1 MISFLLHLLVLT
13 NTYVILGVSYNL
25 LIGYAGL
32 FSIAHAA
39 FFGVGAYVS
48 MVVVLSLGWPYLVG
62 LGAAVVVA
70 AAVSGLLAFPALR
83 VSGDYLVIAS
93 LGFQVI
99 IFNVFMNW
107 ESITGGP
114 AGVSRIPRPGFL
126 GWTVESP
133 LAYGLLS
140 CVMAVG
146 AYLFVRRIVSSPFGR
161 VLRAIREDE
170 VVTQALGKNVTGVK
184 VVVFM
189 VSGGVAATAGSLFAH
204 YTTYI
209 NPYFFTLEESILILS
224 VVIVGGAGNLTGSVL
239 GAVVLTLLP
248 QALRLVELPEA
259 LAANLRQIIYAALL
273 AGFMFFR
280 PQGILAERTLTLAGK
295 D

>member
-1 MISFLLHLLVLT
+1 MGSFLLHLLVLT

-62 LGAAVVVA
+62 LVVAVLAA

>member
-83 VSGDYLVIAS
+83 VSGDYQVIAS

>member
-1 MISFLLHLLVLT
+1 ML
-13 NTYVILGVSYNL
+13 
-25 LIGYAGL
+25 AR
-32 FSIAHAA
+32 AA
-39 FFGVGAYVS
+39 AAYV
-48 MVVVLSLGWPYLVG
+48 
-62 LGAAVVVA
+62 
-70 AAVSGLLAFPALR
+70 
-83 VSGDYLVIAS
+83 
-93 LGFQVI
+93 
-99 IFNVFMNW
+99 
-107 ESITGGP
+107 
-114 AGVSRIPRPGFL
+114 
-126 GWTVESP
+126 
-133 LAYGLLS
+133 
-140 CVMAVG
+140 
-146 AYLFVRRIVSSPFGR
+146 FVRRLVGSPFGR

-224 VVIVGGAGNLTGSVL
+224 VVIVGGAGNLTGSIV
-239 GAVVLTLLP
+239 GAVLLTLLP

-280 PQGILAERTLTLAGK
+280 PQGILPERTLTLAVK

>member
-1 MISFLLHLLVLT
+1 MGSFLLHLLVLT

-62 LGAAVVVA
+62 LVVAVLAA

-107 ESITGGP
+107 ESVTGGP
-114 AGVSRIPRPGFL
+114 AGVPGIPRPGVL

-133 LAYGLLS
+133 LALGVVS
-140 CVMAVG
+140 SVMAVA
-146 AYLFVRRIVSSPFGR
+146 AYLFVRRVVSSPFGR

-209 NPYFFTLEESILILS
+209 NPYFFTLEE
-224 VVIVGGAGNLTGSVL
+224 
-239 GAVVLTLLP
+239 
-248 QALRLVELPEA
+248 
-259 LAANLRQIIYAALL
+259 
-273 AGFMFFR
+273 
-280 PQGILAERTLTLAGK
+280 
-295 D
+295 

>member
-1 MISFLLHLLVLT
+1 MGSFLLHLLVLT

-62 LGAAVVVA
+62 LVVAVLAA

-107 ESITGGP
+107 ESVTGGP
-114 AGVSRIPRPGFL
+114 AGVPGIPRPGVL

-140 CVMAVG
+140 CVMAVA

-224 VVIVGGAGNLTGSVL
+224 VVIVGGAGNLTGSVV

>member
-1 MISFLLHLLVLT
+1 MGSFLLHLLVLT

-48 MVVVLSLGWPYLVG
+48 MVVALSLGWPYLVG
-62 LGAAVVVA
+62 LAAAVLAA

-107 ESITGGP
+107 ESVTGGP

-140 CVMAVG
+140 CVMAVA

-224 VVIVGGAGNLTGSVL
+224 VVIVGGAGNLTGSVV

>member
-1 MISFLLHLLVLT
+1 MGSFLLHLLVLT

-62 LGAAVVVA
+62 LVVAVLAA

-107 ESITGGP
+107 ESVTGGP

-133 LAYGLLS
+133 LAYALLS

-146 AYLFVRRIVSSPFGR
+146 AYLFVRRIVGSPFGR

>member
-1 MISFLLHLLVLT
+1 MGSFLLHLLVLT

-107 ESITGGP
+107 ESVTGGP

>member
-13 NTYVILGVSYNL
+13 NISVILGVSYNL

-48 MVVVLSLGWPYLVG
+48 MVVALSLGWPYLLG
-62 LGAAVVVA
+62 LAAAVVVA
-70 AAVSGLLAFPALR
+70 AVVSGVLAFPALR

-107 ESITGGP
+107 ESVTGGP
-114 AGVSRIPRPGFL
+114 AGVPGIPRPGVL

-133 LAYGLLS
+133 LALGVVS
-140 CVMAVG
+140 SVMAVA
-146 AYLFVRRIVSSPFGR
+146 AYLFVRRVVSSPFGR

-170 VVTQALGKNVTGVK
+170 VVTQALGKNVTGVR
-184 VVVFM
+184 
-189 VSGGVAATAGSLFAH
+189 SSC
-204 YTTYI
+204 
-209 NPYFFTLEESILILS
+209 SWS
-224 VVIVGGAGNLTGSVL
+224 
-239 GAVVLTLLP
+239 
-248 QALRLVELPEA
+248 
-259 LAANLRQIIYAALL
+259 
-273 AGFMFFR
+273 
-280 PQGILAERTLTLAGK
+280 
-295 D
+295 

>member
-1 MISFLLHLLVLT
+1 M
-13 NTYVILGVSYNL
+13 
-25 LIGYAGL
+25 
-32 FSIAHAA
+32 AHAA

>member
-48 MVVVLSLGWPYLVG
+48 MVVALSLGWPYLVG
-62 LGAAVVVA
+62 LAAAVVVA

-107 ESITGGP
+107 ESVTGGP
-114 AGVSRIPRPGFL
+114 AGVPGIPRPGLL

-140 CVMAVG
+140 CVMAVA
-146 AYLFVRRIVSSPFGR
+146 AYLFVRRVVSSPFGR

-224 VVIVGGAGNLTGSVL
+224 VVIVGGAGNLTGSVV

>member
-1 MISFLLHLLVLT
+1 MGSFLLHLLVLT

-62 LGAAVVVA
+62 LVVAVLAA

-107 ESITGGP
+107 ESVTGGP

>member
-13 NTYVILGVSYNL
+13 NIYVILGVSYNL

-48 MVVVLSLGWPYLVG
+48 MVVALSLGWPYLLG
-62 LGAAVVVA
+62 LAAAVVVA
-70 AAVSGLLAFPALR
+70 AVVSGVLAFPALR

-107 ESITGGP
+107 ESVTGGP

-224 VVIVGGAGNLTGSVL
+224 VVIVGGAGNLTGSVV

-273 AGFMFFR
+273 AAFMFFR
-280 PQGILAERTLTLAGK
+280 PQGILAERTLTLTGK

>member
-1 MISFLLHLLVLT
+1 MGTFLLHLLVLT
-13 NTYVILGVSYNL
+13 NIYVILGVSYNL

-62 LGAAVVVA
+62 LAAAVVI
-70 AAVSGLLAFPALR
+70 AAVVSGVLAFPALR

-107 ESITGGP
+107 ESVTGGP
-114 AGVSRIPRPGFL
+114 AGVPGIPRPGVL
-126 GWTVESP
+126 VWTVESP
-133 LAYGLLS
+133 LAFGVVSSL
-140 CVMAVG
+140 MAAA
-146 AYLFVRRIVSSPFGR
+146 AYLFVRRVVSSPFGR

-224 VVIVGGAGNLTGSVL
+224 VVIVGGAGNLTGSIL

>member
-1 MISFLLHLLVLT
+1 MGAFLLHLLVLT

-25 LIGYAGL
+25 LIGYTGL

-48 MVVVLSLGWPYLVG
+48 TVLALKLGWPFVVG
-62 LGAAVVVA
+62 LAAAVLVA
-70 AAVSGLLAFPALR
+70 AAGSGLLAVPALR

-114 AGVSRIPRPGFL
+114 AGLPGIPRPGFL

-133 LAYGLLS
+133 LAYAVLS
-140 CVMAVG
+140 CVMAAA
-146 AYLFVRRIVSSPFGR
+146 AYVFVRRLVGSPFGR

-224 VVIVGGAGNLTGSVL
+224 VVIVGGAGNLTGSIV
-239 GAVVLTLLP
+239 GAVLLTLLP
-248 QALRLVELPEA
+248 QALRLVELPET

-280 PQGILAERTLTLAGK
+280 PEGILPERTLTLAEK

>member
-1 MISFLLHLLVLT
+1 MGSFLLHLLVLT
-13 NTYVILGVSYNL
+13 NIYVILGVSYNL

-48 MVVVLSLGWPYLVG
+48 MVVALKLGWPYLVG
-62 LGAAVVVA
+62 LVAAVVIA
-70 AAVSGLLAFPALR
+70 AIASGILAFPALR

-99 IFNVFMNW
+99 VFHVFMNW
-107 ESITGGP
+107 ESVTGGP
-114 AGVSRIPRPGFL
+114 AGVPGIPRPGLL

-133 LAYGLLS
+133 IAYVVLS
-140 CVMAVG
+140 TVIA
-146 AYLFVRRIVSSPFGR
+146 AAAFLFVRRIVASPFGR

-184 VVVFM
+184 VMVFM

-209 NPYFFTLEESILILS
+209 NPYFFTLEESLLILS
-224 VVIVGGAGNLTGSVL
+224 VVIVGGAGNLTGSIV

-280 PQGILAERTLTLAGK
+280 PQGILAERTLTVAGK

>member
-1 MISFLLHLLVLT
+1 MGSFLLHLLVLT

-25 LIGYAGL
+25 LIGNAGL
-32 FSIAHAA
+32 FSIAPAA

-114 AGVSRIPRPGFL
+114 AGVSRVPRARFL
-126 GWTVESP
+126 GGTVELP
-133 LAYGLLS
+133 LAYGLLRRR
-140 CVMAVG
+140 VG
-146 AYLFVRRIVSSPFGR
+146 
-161 VLRAIREDE
+161 
-170 VVTQALGKNVTGVK
+170 
-184 VVVFM
+184 
-189 VSGGVAATAGSLFAH
+189 
-204 YTTYI
+204 
-209 NPYFFTLEESILILS
+209 
-224 VVIVGGAGNLTGSVL
+224 VGG
-239 GAVVLTLLP
+239 
-248 QALRLVELPEA
+248 EL
-259 LAANLRQIIYAALL
+259 
-273 AGFMFFR
+273 
-280 PQGILAERTLTLAGK
+280 
-295 D
+295 

>member
-1 MISFLLHLLVLT
+1 MGSFLLHLLVLT

-62 LGAAVVVA
+62 LVVAVLAA

-107 ESITGGP
+107 ESVTGGP

-126 GWTVESP
+126 GWTAESP

-140 CVMAVG
+140 CVMAAG

>member
-1 MISFLLHLLVLT
+1 MLSFLLHLVVLT
-13 NTYVILGVSYNL
+13 NIYVILGVSYNL

-39 FFGVGAYVS
+39 FFGIGAYVS
-48 MVVVLSLGWPYLVG
+48 MIVALKLGWPFLVG
-62 LGAAVVVA
+62 LVGAIVIA
-70 AAVSGLLAFPALR
+70 AIVSGILAFPALR

-99 IFNVFMNW
+99 VFNVFMNW
-107 ESITGGP
+107 ESVTGGP
-114 AGVSRIPRPGFL
+114 AGVPAIPRPGLL
-126 GWTVESP
+126 GWRLESP
-133 LAYGLLS
+133 AAYVVLSTVLA
-140 CVMAVG
+140 AA
-146 AYLFVRRIVSSPFGR
+146 AYLFVRRVVGSPFGR

-170 VVTQALGKNVTGVK
+170 VVTQALGKNVTAVK

-209 NPYFFTLEESILILS
+209 NPYFFTLEESLLILS
-224 VVIVGGAGNLTGSVL
+224 VVIVGGAGNLTGSIV

-248 QALRLVELPEA
+248 QALRLVDLPEA

-280 PQGILAERTLTLAGK
+280 PQGILAERTATLVGK

>member
-1 MISFLLHLLVLT
+1 MGSFLLHLLVLT

-62 LGAAVVVA
+62 LVVAVLAA

-99 IFNVFMNW
+99 IFNVFMNL
-107 ESITGGP
+107 ESVTGGP

>member
-1 MISFLLHLLVLT
+1 MGSFLLHLLVLT

-62 LGAAVVVA
+62 LVVAVLAA

-83 VSGDYLVIAS
+83 VSGDYLGIAS

-107 ESITGGP
+107 ESVTGGP

>member
-1 MISFLLHLLVLT
+1 MLSFLLHLVVLT
-13 NTYVILGVSYNL
+13 NIYVILGVSYNL

-39 FFGVGAYVS
+39 FFGIGAYVS
-48 MVVVLSLGWPYLVG
+48 MVAALKLGWPFLAGLVG
-62 LGAAVVVA
+62 AIVIAAI
-70 AAVSGLLAFPALR
+70 VSGILAFPALR

-99 IFNVFMNW
+99 VFNVFMNW
-107 ESITGGP
+107 ESVTGGP
-114 AGVSRIPRPGFL
+114 AGVPAIPRPGLF
-126 GWTVESP
+126 GWQLESP
-133 LAYGLLS
+133 AAYVVLSTVLA
-140 CVMAVG
+140 AA
-146 AYLFVRRIVSSPFGR
+146 AYVFVRRVVGSPFGR

-170 VVTQALGKNVTGVK
+170 VVTQALGKNVTAVK

-209 NPYFFTLEESILILS
+209 NPYFFTLEESLLILS
-224 VVIVGGAGNLTGSVL
+224 VVIVGGAGNLTGSIV
-239 GAVVLTLLP
+239 GALVLTLLP
-248 QALRLVELPEA
+248 QALRLVDLPEA

-280 PQGILAERTLTLAGK
+280 PQGILAERTAALAGK

>member
-1 MISFLLHLLVLT
+1 MGSFLLHLLVLT

-62 LGAAVVVA
+62 LVVAVLAA

-107 ESITGGP
+107 ESVTGGP

-224 VVIVGGAGNLTGSVL
+224 VVIVGGAGNLTGSVV

-273 AGFMFFR
+273 AAFMFFR
-280 PQGILAERTLTLAGK
+280 PQGILAERTLTLTGK

>member
-1 MISFLLHLLVLT
+1 MGSFLLHLLVLT

-48 MVVVLSLGWPYLVG
+48 MVVALSLGWPYLLG
-62 LGAAVVVA
+62 LAAAVVVA
-70 AAVSGLLAFPALR
+70 AVVSGVLAFPALR

>member
-1 MISFLLHLLVLT
+1 MGSFLLHLLVLT

-62 LGAAVVVA
+62 LVVAVLAA

-107 ESITGGP
+107 ESVTGGP

-146 AYLFVRRIVSSPFGR
+146 AYLFVRRVVSSPFGR

>member
-1 MISFLLHLLVLT
+1 MLAFLLHLVVLT

-48 MVVVLSLGWPYLVG
+48 MIVALKLGWPYLVG
-62 LGAAVVVA
+62 LVGAILVA
-70 AAVSGLLAFPALR
+70 AIVSGILAFPALR

-99 IFNVFMNW
+99 VFNVFMNW
-107 ESITGGP
+107 ESVTGGP
-114 AGVSRIPRPGFL
+114 AGVPRIPRPGLF
-126 GWTVESP
+126 GATVESP
-133 LAYGLLS
+133 AAYAVLSTALA
-140 CVMAVG
+140 A
-146 AYLFVRRIVSSPFGR
+146 AAFLFVRRVVVSPFGR

-184 VVVFM
+184 VLVFM

-209 NPYFFTLEESILILS
+209 NPYFFTLDESLLILS
-224 VVIVGGAGNLTGSVL
+224 VVIVGGAGNLTGSIV
-239 GAVVLTLLP
+239 GAVVVTLLP
-248 QALRLVELPEA
+248 QALRLVDLPEA

-273 AGFMFFR
+273 AGFTFFR

>member
-1 MISFLLHLLVLT
+1 MLAFLLHLVVLT
-13 NTYVILGVSYNL
+13 NIYVILGVSYNL

-48 MVVVLSLGWPYLVG
+48 MVVALKLGWPYLVG
-62 LGAAVVVA
+62 LVGAVVIA
-70 AAVSGLLAFPALR
+70 AIASGILAFPALR

-99 IFNVFMNW
+99 VFHVFMNW
-107 ESITGGP
+107 ESVTGGP
-114 AGVSRIPRPGFL
+114 AGVPGIPRPGLF

-133 LAYGLLS
+133 IAYVVLSTVLA
-140 CVMAVG
+140 A
-146 AYLFVRRIVSSPFGR
+146 AAFLFVRRIVASPFGR

-184 VVVFM
+184 VMVFM

-209 NPYFFTLEESILILS
+209 NPYFFTLEESLLILS
-224 VVIVGGAGNLTGSVL
+224 VVIVGGAGNLTGSIV

-280 PQGILAERTLTLAGK
+280 PQGILAERTLTVAGK